1 MTPLCPT
8 WKKSIKKKSLE
19 QNTPRSF
26 RVEGSQEVKHSCRT
40 SQPFLEFFAFCGTLI
55 GRYHQTATTT
65 MRFTAA
71 LCLLAAASS
80 CEAFTTSTSRPVVRV
95 VPPSTLSSAPRQRS
109 LAFGTTP
116 LFSTKDKSSSKKKD
130 SSSVSYF
137 EAPTSNRIQSDPI
150 PYSELTIG
158 VLKEVFPG
166 ENRVSQTP
174 DTVNSLVSAGFN
186 VIVQSGGA
194 CVCFRVACW
203 LCNSTLTHSFLSTFL
218 FHQFEHFLCVRLL
231 LCCLLCDSTLTS
243 LSNLNTSTS

>member
-1 MTPLCPT
+1 
-8 WKKSIKKKSLE
+8 
-19 QNTPRSF
+19 
-26 RVEGSQEVKHSCRT
+26 
-40 SQPFLEFFAFCGTLI
+40 
-55 GRYHQTATTT
+55 

-71 LCLLAAASS
+71 LCLLAAASF
-80 CEAFTTSTSRPVVRV
+80 CEAFTSWTSRPAVRV
-95 VPPSTLSSAPRQRS
+95 VPPSTFSSAPRQRS

-116 LFSTKDKSSSKKKD
+116 LFSTKEKS

-137 EAPTSNRIQSDPI
+137 EAPASNRIKSDPI

-174 DTVNSLVSAGFN
+174 DAVKSLVSAGFN